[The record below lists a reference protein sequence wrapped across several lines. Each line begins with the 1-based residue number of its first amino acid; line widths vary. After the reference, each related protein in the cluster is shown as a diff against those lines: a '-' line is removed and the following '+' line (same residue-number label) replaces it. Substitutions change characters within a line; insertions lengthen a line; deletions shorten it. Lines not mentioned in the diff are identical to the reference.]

1 MQCRKTYDQIHGFK
15 LLSDI
20 IIVASNLQF

>member
-1 MQCRKTYDQIHGFK
+1 M

-20 IIVASNLQF
+20 IIVLSLVLSKWWYSGLF